1 MQTDE
6 SESLIPNLDVT
17 GYTLINQSSNTILA
31 SQNDQVKLPPAS
43 LTKLMTLF
51 IAYDYIDKGLINPHE
66 KVHISKKAWK
76 VEGSR
81 MFIEPNSEVELDL
94 LLKGISVVS
103 GNDASIAVAEHIAG
117 TEKNFVKIMNKK
129 ARELKLHNT
138 HFENSTGL
146 PHPKHLS
153 TPHDM
158 SILASNLIR
167 QHPTLLKHTKDKT
180 MTYKKITQQN
190 RNKLLWSDETVFG
203 LKTGHTREAGYC
215 LIASAERDNQIIIAT
230 VFGAKSEKSRD
241 IAIKKLLNH
250 AQNGFQNITIAD
262 DKKIPNIPVW
272 YGQEKQIKPKMQS
285 RIQLSVPLHMKQKIR
300 SQVNLPK
307 ELKAPLEKGQII
319 GNYEIYTAGKLT
331 HKTNLI
337 SAQAVKPQNSVR
349 QLLEWIIY
357 QAVWLLSLFGRS
369 A

>member
-1 MQTDE
+1 
-6 SESLIPNLDVT
+6 
-17 GYTLINQSSNTILA
+17 LINPAITILA

-81 MFIEPNSEVELDL
+81 MFVEPNSEVELDL

-117 TEKNFVKIMNKK
+117 TETNFVKIMNKK
-129 ARELKLHNT
+129 AHDLNLQNT

-158 SILASNLIR
+158 SILASNLIT
-167 QHPTLLKHTKDKT
+167 QHPSILKHTKDKT
-180 MTYKKITQQN
+180 MTYKKITQHN

-203 LKTGHTREAGYC
+203 LKTGHTKEAGYC
-215 LIASAERDNQIIIAT
+215 LVASAERDNQTIIAT
-230 VFGAKSEKSRD
+230 VFGAKSEKGRD

-250 AQNGFQNITIAD
+250 AQSGFQNITIAD

-272 YGQEKQIKPKMQS
+272 YGLEKQIKPQMQT

-307 ELKAPLEKGQII
+307 ELKAPLAKGQII
-319 GNYEIYTAGKLT
+319 GNYEIYTAEKLT

-337 SAQAVKPQNSVR
+337 AAQEVKPQNSIR

-357 QAVWLLSLFGRS
+357 QTVWLLSLFGNS
-369 A
+369 V